1 MRFLSFLILAF
12 PLALGQASE
21 MQNVPSSAP
30 PDNQFNNT
38 EPQLVTMP
46 PLSEEHPDDS
56 IYGTR
61 DIDLPFGRLY
71 HGNMKYFAPG
81 QLNTPTDMTDQ
92 WAPGVNDF
100 ANQSACGIPDSAF
113 HVSKVAIHPY
123 LLKYAPL
130 DRYCMQDVCI
140 SFWKEDGSQDMML
153 KVTDICSTDPSDPTH
168 CETPA
173 DIKVDRL
180 KVSIMEG
187 QVGKPVAEFPDF
199 ASEKTAFPEKTWWFF
214 MKCWGDGTAQPAYTG
229 GGTDN
234 WFTTPY
240 YPNNLKW
247 AQDAAAQ
254 QYTNNQNSYPSKGWP
269 TYPQGEYNTNRNDQ
283 TSPPIDD
290 WVAGEEPSWSPIA
303 GGKGWG
309 QAGVSA
315 NPGPTNFSNKTGDGS
330 REISSSLTTTVTSTS
345 STLIPSTWIAS
356 DSAKSTST
364 GTISLAP
371 VEPDDECEVVDASE
385 L

>member
-1 MRFLSFLILAF
+1 MSVLSFLFL
-12 PLALGQASE
+12 PLVLGQATK
-21 MQNVPSSAP
+21 MQNVPSNAP
-30 PDNQFNNT
+30 ADNQFNNSQ
-38 EPQLVTMP
+38 PQLVRMP
-46 PLSEEHPDDS
+46 DLSNDHPDDS

-100 ANQSACGIPDSAF
+100 ANQSACGIPDSAYQIT
-113 HVSKVAIHPY
+113 KVAIHPY
-123 LLKYAPL
+123 FLKYAPL
-130 DRYCMQDVCI
+130 ERYCMQDVCI

-153 KVTDICSTDPSDPTH
+153 KVTDICSTDPTDPTH

-173 DIKVDRL
+173 DIKVDRT
-180 KVSIMEG
+180 KTSIMEG
-187 QVGKPVAEFPDF
+187 QVGKPVGEFPDF
-199 ASEKTAFPEKTWWFF
+199 AKDKNAFPAKTWWFF
-214 MKCWGDGTAQPAYTG
+214 MKCWGDGTAQPAYAG
-229 GGTDN
+229 PGTDN

-254 QYTNNQNSYPSKGWP
+254 QYTNNQNSYPGKGWP

-290 WVAGEEPSWSPIA
+290 WVKGEEPAWTPIA
-303 GGKGWG
+303 GGRGWG
-309 QAGVSA
+309 Q
-315 NPGPTNFSNKTGDGS
+315 PLQSNS
-330 REISSSLTTTVTSTS
+330 NSTTTGGSVGSSDNSTTIGGASGGSGGSGSFPSSNTTTFVTSTS
-345 STLIPSTWIAS
+345 SSVQPSTTGAS
-356 DSAKSTST
+356 NSA
-364 GTISLAP
+364 G
-371 VEPDDECEVVDASE
+371 DDECGVDTE